1 MKKWKKQEP
10 PENGSSKCNNSFSLI
25 RKQKGRPMPLE
36 RLIKGTY
43 FTKRKRGKG
52 QFKEKA
58 SWLDTKVNFGFRS
71 QTATSL
77 TRN

>member
-1 MKKWKKQEP
+1 
-10 PENGSSKCNNSFSLI
+10 
-25 RKQKGRPMPLE
+25 MPLE

-52 QFKEKA
+52 QFKEKV